1 MVITKERHVLLVAMV
16 RHYTV
21 NASAKFSNS
30 TVFVLTLPQSVLLS
44 TNLHP
49 AHAGRTDNSASSTS
63 SITSA
68 QAEAETLKLCQ
79 HSLAGRAGPGTSQ
92 DARPGLDD
100 EPTVVVN
107 RSLGRLTGTST
118 LSSLRQGPRR
128 LGECSPI
135 SIYSSS
141 QQCAP
146 LLYSI
151 IATQAHV
158 MSACTCHAKCRAKW
172 QQEHTPGVML

>member
-1 MVITKERHVLLVAMV
+1 MIIF
-16 RHYTV
+16 
-21 NASAKFSNS
+21 AKVSNS
-30 TVFVLTLPQSVLLS
+30 TISLLTLPQSVLLS
-44 TNLHP
+44 INSHP

-79 HSLAGRAGPGTSQ
+79 RSLAGRAGSGAAQ

-107 RSLGRLTGTST
+107 RSLGRLAGTST

-128 LGECSPI
+128 LGERSPF
-135 SIYSSS
+135 STHSSS
-141 QQCAP
+141 QQCAVLP
-146 LLYSI
+146 YSI
-151 IATQAHV
+151 VAMQVHE
-158 MSACTCHAKCRAKW
+158 MSACTCSRRMSSGMAAGAY
-172 QQEHTPGVML
+172 PGCNALHLC